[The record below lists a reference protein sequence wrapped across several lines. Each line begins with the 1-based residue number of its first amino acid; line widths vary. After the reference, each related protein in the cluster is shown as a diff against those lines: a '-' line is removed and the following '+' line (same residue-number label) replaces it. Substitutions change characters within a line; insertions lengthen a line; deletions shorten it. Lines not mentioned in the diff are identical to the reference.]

1 MQIND
6 IDGLYN
12 SLISEWPYPNEIVL
26 DQNGKKFLGP
36 VNDIYIE
43 KSLPFKD
50 FEDPRERMMFND
62 LNSYLT
68 DDILCKVDRAAMSTS
83 LETRIPFL
91 DHRIVEF
98 AFKIPINQKRL
109 FN

>member
-36 VNDIYIE
+36 VNTY
-43 KSLPFKD
+43 
-50 FEDPRERMMFND
+50 
-62 LNSYLT
+62 T
-68 DDILCKVDRAAMSTS
+68 
-83 LETRIPFL
+83 
-91 DHRIVEF
+91 
-98 AFKIPINQKRL
+98 
-109 FN
+109 

>member
-1 MQIND
+1 
-6 IDGLYN
+6 
-12 SLISEWPYPNEIVL
+12 
-26 DQNGKKFLGP
+26 
-36 VNDIYIE
+36 
-43 KSLPFKD
+43 
-50 FEDPRERMMFND
+50 MMFND

-98 AFKIPINQKRL
+98 AFKIPINQKIKKAQAKL
-109 FN
+109 FSARYCTNMSLEN